1 MRLFKVFV
9 CLIIASF
16 LVCPGLAPEAMA
28 GRKPVKIEGKKVL
41 PLRVLARPYSNVYKD
56 KDAASGVV
64 RENVPTFQ
72 PFYVYTRPTAEDKE
86 LQQAWYEVGTDNRG
100 GVIGW
105 MKADDVFEWK
115 QTMCL
120 AYTHP
125 EGRKPVLMF
134 DGRDYIKK
142 LLAEPAE
149 KRIQDAEGLYTSVEN
164 GKFPQDFP
172 VKSVEPKQAVDISE
186 QFYLLPILNFEV
198 IELDGREGRLVRL
211 AAATA
216 GGPKARESSDIR
228 TNKDYLTDASTG
240 STTVSADTL
249 KKLAIDLVWVMDT
262 TVSMKRPIA
271 KTLEVVKSVSQ
282 QIGADPD
289 LSGSVKFGIWGYR
302 DSANDIPGIEYTTKN
317 YTPELQAIDQFIP
330 TLAQVKV
337 TEVDSVD
344 YPEDVFSGVDEA
356 IRLTKW
362 SPDALRIVIL
372 CADAPAHEPGHKW
385 NLSGQSATTLRKLA
399 DDYRVYFFALH
410 LKDPRAKKFH
420 PLAEEQFTTLSK
432 NKGGQGEAA
441 YLSLVSNDEAAFGR
455 TTADLAGGLLS
466 MLSQAKKGSGVVDVV
481 APVDSGDKPTGG
493 DQPAAGKPKGE
504 LADLEPEKP
513 AAAPGQQPAPQPI
526 KDDKPASSPAPG
538 DAKKVAEAV
547 FKAALVE
554 WIGSKAGAQ
563 APRDIVAW
571 ATDKDLIEPAI
582 QSMEVRLLINKRQL
596 DSLKTIMSEVM
607 AAGRRGQI
615 GGDDFFDALQAASA
629 TAARDAD
636 LIKNAKT
643 MAATGLVPEFLI
655 GLPYKSRL
663 MAMNNELWASWS
675 VDEQDEFLSELEAK
689 IKAYQAIHDSPEG
702 WIGLNKGDDPDE
714 HVYPI
719 SLELLP

>member
-1 MRLFKVFV
+1 MKLFKIFI
-9 CLIIASF
+9 CLIISGF
-16 LVCPGLAPEAMA
+16 LICPGLVPEALA
-28 GRKPVKIEGKKVL
+28 GRKPVKIEGKKIL

-56 KDAASGVV
+56 KDPASGTV

-134 DGRDYIKK
+134 DGRDYVKK

-149 KRIQDAEGLYTSVEN
+149 KRIQDAEGLYAAVDSGT
-164 GKFPQDFP
+164 FPQDFP

-198 IELDGREGRLVRL
+198 IDLDGREGRLVRL

-216 GGPKARESSDIR
+216 GGPQARESSDIR

-240 STTVSADTL
+240 STAVSADDL

-271 KTLEVVKSVSQ
+271 KTLEVVRSVSQ
-282 QIGADPD
+282 KIGADPD

-317 YTPELQAIDQFIP
+317 YTPDLQTIDQFVQ
-330 TLAQVKV
+330 TLSQVKV
-337 TEVDSVD
+337 TETDSVD

-356 IRLTKW
+356 IRLTQW
-362 SPDALRIVIL
+362 SPEAMRIVIL
-372 CADAPAHEPGHKW
+372 CADAPGHGPGHKW

-399 DDYRVYFFALH
+399 DDYRVYFVALH
-410 LKDPRAKKFH
+410 LKDPRAKKYH
-420 PLAEEQFTTLSK
+420 PLAEEQFTTLSQ
-432 NKGGQGEAA
+432 NKGSMGRTG
-441 YLSLVSNDEAAFGR
+441 YLALASNDDAAFAK
-455 TTADLAGGLLS
+455 TTANLAGALLA
-466 MLSQAKKGSGVVDVV
+466 MLSQTKKGSGVVEVIES
-481 APVDSGDKPTGG
+481 VDSGDKPAGG

-504 LADLEPEKP
+504 LADLEPDKP
-513 AAAPGQQPAPQPI
+513 AAAPDKQPAPTTQPAPQPA
-526 KDDKPASSPAPG
+526 KDDKPAAAP
-538 DAKKVAEAV
+538 DEAAKVAEAV

-596 DSLKTIMSEVM
+596 DSLKTVMSEVM
-607 AAGRRGQI
+607 ARRTAGSDRRRRLLRRSPGRLGHGRPRRRPDQERQVH
-615 GGDDFFDALQAASA
+615 GRHRAGARVPGRPALQE
-629 TAARDAD
+629 
-636 LIKNAKT
+636 
-643 MAATGLVPEFLI
+643 P
-655 GLPYKSRL
+655 L
-663 MAMNNELWASWS
+663 MAMNNELWG
-675 VDEQDEFLSELEAK
+675 FLVGGRA
-689 IKAYQAIHDSPEG
+689 G
-702 WIGLNKGDDPDE
+702 
-714 HVYPI
+714 
-719 SLELLP
+719 